1 VLTDMFGR
9 KVPEARAKFERLTGH
24 APAPPDR
31 VSDMLLAASEGI
43 TFLLVP
49 VILFVT
55 AALVRAR
62 SRSADM
68 AAGVVTGVV
77 AAVTFFTLAYAWWAT
92 YSVAVRPAVDDLAL
106 LAESR
111 PDALAGHPGL
121 EKLPPEERRAALA
134 AKVHNDL
141 LLRMPWAI
149 FSGMI
154 LACSLTIPIA
164 VTLVP
169 AAGGVIRERG
179 LRLSVVPLYLEIAVP
194 AVVFAVHVFFLLNR
208 ALWYGMWPQYP
219 AAYAGLIALTGL
231 AVWLAARRGPGWARV
246 AAQVAWI
253 SFCVVTKSYVL
264 YEYD

>member
-1 VLTDMFGR
+1 
-9 KVPEARAKFERLTGH
+9 
-24 APAPPDR
+24 
-31 VSDMLLAASEGI
+31 MLLAASEGV

-49 VILFVT
+49 VLLFAT

-62 SRSADM
+62 GRSADL

-77 AAVTFFTLAYAWWAT
+77 AAVAFFTFAYAWWAT
-92 YSVAVRPAVDDLAL
+92 YSVAVRPAVDDMAL

-111 PDALAGHPGL
+111 PDALAGHSAVAN
-121 EKLPPEERRAALA
+121 LPPEERRAALA

-164 VTLVP
+164 VTLVA
-169 AAGGVIRERG
+169 AAGELIRTRG
-179 LRLSVVPLYLEIAVP
+179 LRLSVVPLYLEVAVP

-208 ALWYGMWPQYP
+208 ALWYAMWPQYP
-219 AAYAGLIALTGL
+219 AAYAGLLILTGL
-231 AVWLAARRGPGWARV
+231 AVWLAARRRPGWARA

-253 SFCVVTKSYVL
+253 AYCVVTKYYVL